1 MSEMNDSA
9 RPDAPPEETQASA
22 TTPETPPRKKSELAD
37 SELDKVAGGTLVGGA
52 INQVMKNFGDAL
64 SKAARSG

>member
-1 MSEMNDSA
+1 MPDTKDSG
-9 RPDAPPEETQASA
+9 RPDAPPEATQASA
-22 TTPETPPRKKSELAD
+22 TTPETAPGNKAELAD

-64 SKAARSG
+64 SKVARSG